1 MNNNAAFGMREREFT
16 TDEER
21 KRIINRENER
31 THIHEQWRKKIN
43 IKTFR
48 MQRLR

>member
-31 THIHEQWRKKIN
+31 THIHEQWRKKN
-43 IKTFR
+43 KHKDFSHATS
-48 MQRLR
+48 